1 MSLPITIDSSRK
13 RALVITILGAIGAFI
28 ANILGVAQP
37 WGVTV
42 FLSATMSAITYFIT
56 HDGSKIPPIQKVA

>member
-1 MSLPITIDSSRK
+1 
-13 RALVITILGAIGAFI
+13 
-28 ANILGVAQP
+28 VAQP